1 MALLPLISLALPTAA
16 LAATPQQ
23 IFNRSV
29 DATFKKG
36 APLRVDVKMS
46 IKTKET
52 STNKMANGEADIHAM
67 LRYRQERAGR
77 QDSEGQ
83 VVINK
88 IKSAG
93 IEGWP
98 PISWQGPLTFEWKHI
113 DQTAYV
119 RVKTGKLPAD
129 VEQQLGPDIMKLF
142 GQWLLISSA
151 EAKKN
156 VQGLG
161 TQAAQIVPLKVSSI
175 GLSSNH
181 VSELKKMQVVKVE
194 KMEKRKNGDL
204 IYRLRLRINPAEID
218 KAEKIRLA
226 AISKDKKDKLANI
239 SKMSTDSRLGLNAAD
254 VKRLRDSAIKTA
266 DDDAAAARK
275 DFARQ
280 REYAKHS
287 WFAATVNA
295 TRNTL
300 ERFEALSRTS
310 GEEPAT
316 KTAPAKTWHADLNIG
331 ASFLRDGDW
340 VVETPKNSLDLK
352 EIFAALTSQST
363 QKAAVETQAQ
373 ASSNQA
379 SAQASAPV
387 VGLTD
392 EYIDNTNGF
401 KVDYPHGWASQS
413 GQGSIT
419 LTSDTKED
427 GIPPELAVW
436 SFDAISGLD
445 EDAMIQSVIGQVR
458 DNLLLTAV
466 EKDGWT
472 YTLTAPEAVTAKN
485 TMDGFVAG
493 KSFLMTRNT
502 DLGVVVTR
510 IEVFPNVAGDKYL
523 AVMFHE
529 PLVPSAALAKTRDAI
544 LDSFTLIIKSI
555 P

>member
-46 IKTKET
+46 IQTKET
-52 STNKMANGEADIHAM
+52 SANKTANGEADIHAM

-119 RVKTGKLPAD
+119 RVKTRKLQSD
-129 VEQQLGPDIMKLF
+129 VEQFLGPDIMKLF
-142 GQWLLISSA
+142 GQWLMMSSA
-151 EAKKN
+151 EAKQNLQSLDAQVK
-156 VQGLG
+156 
-161 TQAAQIVPLKVSSI
+161 QIVPLKVSSI

-226 AISKDKKDKLANI
+226 AISKEKEDKLANI
-239 SKMSTDSRLGLNAAD
+239 SKMSTDSTLGLNAAD
-254 VKRLRDSAIKTA
+254 VKRLRDSAVKTA

-287 WFAATVNA
+287 WFAVTVNA

-300 ERFEALSRTS
+300 ERFEAVSRTS

-340 VVETPKNSLDLK
+340 SVETPKNSLDMK
-352 EIFAALTSQST
+352 EIFAALTGQST
-363 QKAAVETQAQ
+363 QKAAVEMQAQ
-373 ASSNQA
+373 APSS
-379 SAQASAPV
+379 QASAPV

-523 AVMFHE
+523 AVIFHE
-529 PLVPSAALAKTRDAI
+529 PLVPSAALAKARDAI

>member
-46 IKTKET
+46 IQTKET
-52 STNKMANGEADIHAM
+52 SANKTANGEADIHAM

-119 RVKTGKLPAD
+119 RVKTRKLQSD
-129 VEQQLGPDIMKLF
+129 VEQFLGPDIMKLF
-142 GQWLLISSA
+142 GQWLMMSSA
-151 EAKKN
+151 EAKQNLQSLDAQVK
-156 VQGLG
+156 
-161 TQAAQIVPLKVSSI
+161 QIVPLKVSSI

-226 AISKDKKDKLANI
+226 AISKEKEDKLANI
-239 SKMSTDSRLGLNAAD
+239 SKMSTDSTLGLNAAD

-300 ERFEALSRTS
+300 ERFETLSRTS

-340 VVETPKNSLDLK
+340 SVEIPKNSLDLK
-352 EIFAALTSQST
+352 EIFAALTGQST
-363 QKAAVETQAQ
+363 QKAAVEMQAQ
-373 ASSNQA
+373 APSS
-379 SAQASAPV
+379 QASAPV

-523 AVMFHE
+523 AVIFHE

-544 LDSFTLIIKSI
+544 LDSFTLIIKSM